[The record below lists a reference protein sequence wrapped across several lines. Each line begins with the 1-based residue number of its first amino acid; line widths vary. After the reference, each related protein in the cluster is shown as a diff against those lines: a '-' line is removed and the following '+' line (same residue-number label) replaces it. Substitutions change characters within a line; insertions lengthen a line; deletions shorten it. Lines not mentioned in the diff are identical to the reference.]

1 MSVSTQAKAA
11 RSESE
16 DRLTTIAYQPKSRLL
31 ILEFPREGA
40 YLYHNVPVSAYEKL
54 SRSPVVRASFVRGSR
69 HRYSVVSTA

>member
-1 MSVSTQAKAA
+1 VSLNRQSETRQSVAEGCLCSV
-11 RSESE
+11 
-16 DRLTTIAYQPKSRLL
+16 AYHPKSKIL
-31 ILEFPREGA
+31 ILEFPRDGA